1 MNRLFRKTIIVLLA
15 TVWSTAVI
23 EAQSVNMNRYITLT
37 VKQGQQIKLNLAADV
52 AGTPI
57 KIISGDKEQTVTV
70 STEWTGEQSY
80 LAGAAVMT
88 IYGDVRQF
96 DCSGNGAKIT
106 SLDASYNTQLTLL
119 NCGSD
124 SIKSLDISRNTR
136 LMNLRCYDNRLT
148 LLDVSKNTELE
159 WIYCYKNALTAL
171 DLRYNAR
178 LKWLF
183 CYENALTSLDI
194 GNNRELTELD
204 CSGNLLTS
212 LDVSCNTKLTSLFC
226 YDNRITSFDISN
238 NMELTGVF
246 CYKNSLTSLAV
257 GNNTQ
262 LKNLNCS
269 HNRLTSL
276 DIKQNTLLNNLNCSE
291 NSILSLDVGNNTEL
305 TFLSCYKN
313 RLTMLDINY
322 NTQLKYLSCYGNNF
336 TTAAFDN
343 LFCSLPDRNGKAA
356 GRIDPAFDT
365 ASPDNGVLLA
375 ANGSNAVAQNWEIM
389 YSEDESDITGFT
401 GTHQCGGG
409 TGIDEAGD
417 LPAFVIYPNPVKD
430 ILNIVADKP
439 VHSIRIYNVYGTE
452 VAHSTDTNSIDV
464 SHLPAGV
471 YMVRADGRVTMIIK
485 K

>member
-23 EAQSVNMNRYITLT
+23 QAQSVNMNRYITLT

-106 SLDASYNTQLTLL
+106 GLDASYNTQLTLL

-183 CYENALTSLDI
+183 CYENALPLS
-194 GNNRELTELD
+194 
-204 CSGNLLTS
+204 
-212 LDVSCNTKLTSLFC
+212 
-226 YDNRITSFDISN
+226 ISAT
-238 NMELTGVF
+238 TG
-246 CYKNSLTSLAV
+246 S
-257 GNNTQ
+257 
-262 LKNLNCS
+262 
-269 HNRLTSL
+269 
-276 DIKQNTLLNNLNCSE
+276 
-291 NSILSLDVGNNTEL
+291 
-305 TFLSCYKN
+305 
-313 RLTMLDINY
+313 
-322 NTQLKYLSCYGNNF
+322 
-336 TTAAFDN
+336 
-343 LFCSLPDRNGKAA
+343 
-356 GRIDPAFDT
+356 
-365 ASPDNGVLLA
+365 
-375 ANGSNAVAQNWEIM
+375 
-389 YSEDESDITGFT
+389 
-401 GTHQCGGG
+401 
-409 TGIDEAGD
+409 
-417 LPAFVIYPNPVKD
+417 
-430 ILNIVADKP
+430 
-439 VHSIRIYNVYGTE
+439 
-452 VAHSTDTNSIDV
+452 
-464 SHLPAGV
+464 
-471 YMVRADGRVTMIIK
+471 
-485 K
+485 